1 MTLFKL
7 GVSNVKHNFGKYLSY
22 FISTVF
28 SVFMLFLFFSIY
40 FNKQI
45 QAFSGGKI
53 KVNTA
58 FKAASII
65 VIIFSALF
73 IWYANSFFIKS
84 RKKEMALYSILGMK
98 KKEIGT
104 LLFSENIFLGLFS
117 IIIGLPLGIIVSR
130 FILQLLVNMMKSDV
144 NIKFALEPKAVIA
157 TILIFAVVFVF
168 NSIRSSKVVYKY
180 SLIELLSAEKECE
193 VSHEG
198 SKGMA
203 LISILM
209 ILIGYVIAYTKTLQ
223 GGSKMIYFGLL
234 VLVLVVAGTYILFN
248 NLIVILLNNLKKN
261 KKLYYKGENLVSISQ
276 ILYRIKANSNVLATI
291 AIVSAVAITALGF
304 TFSLYMSLEKQ
315 TALGAPYSLIY
326 KAGNKEL
333 DSKVYAAINKH
344 KEVKITH
351 KSDISII
358 EAAGLTKKYKGPNGR
373 DLKAPFGVKIISQSE
388 YNEILR
394 YSELSKSADSLKM
407 VKKLKLNN
415 DNDCFFIEVS
425 ATDKRGFLKGEKV
438 KIESTEI
445 SGEDFNLNIVDSDVN
460 GVLGYNLGRTTTVV
474 VTDKAFK
481 RLTNNNAYSSMLIRG
496 YSLNDSLKSEKLVS
510 ELNKIIPG
518 EAYFDSYFSEH
529 ASEYKLMGSYVFI
542 GMFLG
547 ILFVLS
553 TGSILYYKQLTEAFS
568 DRGRYSVLRKIGTK
582 KKETRHIISKQLA
595 LIFGMPLIIS
605 LLHSSVALAA
615 YIIKLMGASK
625 LVVES
630 TFAITAVYIVVYLF
644 YYVISVKSYTKIVSS
659 KN

>member
-510 ELNKIIPG
+510 ELNKMIPG

>member
-7 GVSNVKHNFGKYLSY
+7 GVSNVKHNFGKYFSY

-45 QAFSGGKI
+45 QAFSGGKV
-53 KVNTA
+53 KVDTA

-117 IIIGLPLGIIVSR
+117 IILGLPLGIVVSR
-130 FILQLLVNMMKSDV
+130 FILQLLVNMMKANV
-144 NIKFALEPKAVIA
+144 NIKFSLEPKAVIA
-157 TILIFAVVFVF
+157 TILIFAVVFIF
-168 NSIRSSKVVYKY
+168 NSIRSSKVVYQY

-193 VSHEG
+193 VSTEG

-209 ILIGYVIAYTKTLQ
+209 IFAGYIIAYTKTLQ

-261 KKLYYKGENLVSISQ
+261 KKLYYNGENLVSISQ

-315 TALGAPYSLIY
+315 TALSVPYSLFY
-326 KAGNKEL
+326 KAGDKEL
-333 DSKVYAAINKH
+333 DTKIYDVINKH
-344 KEVKITH
+344 DEVKITH

-358 EAAGLTKKYKGPNGR
+358 EAAGLTKKYKGPNGK
-373 DLKAPFGVKIISQSE
+373 DLKAPFGVKIISESE

-394 YSELSKSADSLKM
+394 YSELYKSAYSLKM
-407 VKKLKLNN
+407 VKNLELNK

-425 ATDKRGFLKGEKV
+425 TTDKKGFLKGENV
-438 KIESTEI
+438 KIESSCVSE
-445 SGEDFNLNIVDSDVN
+445 EAFNLNIVDSDVN
-460 GVLGYNLGRTTTVV
+460 GVLGYNLGGTTVV
-474 VTDKAFK
+474 VTDKTFK
-481 RLTNNNAYSSMLIRG
+481 RLTNNNAYNSMLIRG

-510 ELNKIIPG
+510 ELNKIIPR

-529 ASEYKLMGSYVFI
+529 ANGYRLMGSYVFI

-568 DRGRYSVLRKIGTK
+568 DRGRYSILRKIGTK
-582 KKETRHIISKQLA
+582 KKETKHIISKQLA

-605 LLHSSVALAA
+605 LMHSSVALAA
-615 YIIKLMGASK
+615 YIVKLMGASK
-625 LVVES
+625 LVIES
-630 TFAITAVYIVVYLF
+630 TLVITAVYIVVYSF
-644 YYVISVKSYTKIVSS
+644 YYVISVNSYTKIVSS
-659 KN
+659 KS

>member
-45 QAFSGGKI
+45 QAFSGGKV
-53 KVNTA
+53 KVDTA

-117 IIIGLPLGIIVSR
+117 IILGLPLGIIVSR
-130 FILQLLVNMMKSDV
+130 FILQLLVNMMKSNV
-144 NIKFALEPKAVIA
+144 NIKFTLEPNAVIA
-157 TILIFAVVFVF
+157 TILIFAVVFIF

-193 VSHEG
+193 VSTEG

-209 ILIGYVIAYTKTLQ
+209 IFVGYVIAYTKTLQ
-223 GGSKMIYFGLL
+223 GGSQMVYFGLL
-234 VLVLVVAGTYILFN
+234 VLVLVVTGTYILFN
-248 NLIVILLNNLKKN
+248 NLIVILLKRLKKN

-315 TALGAPYSLIY
+315 TALAAPYSLMY

-333 DSKVYAAINKH
+333 DTKIYDVINKH

-351 KSDISII
+351 RSNISIV
-358 EAAGLTKKYKGPNGR
+358 EASGLTNKYKGPNGK
-373 DLKAPFGVKIISQSE
+373 DLKVPFGVKIISESE

-394 YSELSKSADSLKM
+394 YSELNKSADSLKM
-407 VKKLKLNN
+407 VKKLKLNK

-425 ATDKRGFLKGEKV
+425 TTDKKGFLKGENV
-438 KIESTEI
+438 KIES
-445 SGEDFNLNIVDSDVN
+445 SKARGEAFNLNIVDSDVN
-460 GVLGYNLGRTTTVV
+460 GVLGYNLGGTTVV

-481 RLTNNNAYSSMLIRG
+481 RLTNNNAYSSILIRG

-510 ELNKIIPG
+510 ELNKIIPN

-529 ASEYKLMGSYVFI
+529 VSEYRLMGSYVFI

-553 TGSILYYKQLTEAFS
+553 TGSILYYKQLIEAFA
-568 DRGRYSVLRKIGTK
+568 DRERYRILRKIGTK
-582 KKETRHIISKQLA
+582 KKETKHIISKQLA

-615 YIIKLMGASK
+615 YIVKLMGASK

-630 TFAITAVYIVVYLF
+630 TLAITAGYIIVYLF
-644 YYVISVKSYTKIVSS
+644 YYVISVSSYTKIVSS
-659 KN
+659 NN

>member
-45 QAFSGGKI
+45 QAFSGGKV
-53 KVNTA
+53 KVDTA

-98 KKEIGT
+98 KQEIGT

-130 FILQLLVNMMKSDV
+130 FILQLLVNMMKSNV
-144 NIKFALEPKAVIA
+144 NVKFALEPKAVIA
-157 TILIFAVVFVF
+157 TILIFAVVFIF
-168 NSIRSSKVVYKY
+168 NSIRSSKVVYQY

-193 VSHEG
+193 VSTEG

-209 ILIGYVIAYTKTLQ
+209 IFIGYVIAYTKTLQ
-223 GGSKMIYFGLL
+223 GGSKMIYYALL
-234 VLVLVVAGTYILFN
+234 VLILVVSGTYILFN

-315 TALGAPYSLIY
+315 TALSVPYSLMY
-326 KAGNKEL
+326 KAENKEL
-333 DSKVYAAINKH
+333 DSKIYDVINKH
-344 KEVKITH
+344 DEVKITH

-358 EAAGLTKKYKGPNGR
+358 EASGLTKKYKGPNGK
-373 DLKAPFGVKIISQSE
+373 DLKSPFGVKIISESE

-394 YSELSKSADSLKM
+394 YSELYKSADSLKM

-425 ATDKRGFLKGEKV
+425 AADKKGFLKGENV
-438 KIESTEI
+438 KIES
-445 SGEDFNLNIVDSDVN
+445 SDVGGEAFNLNIVDSDVN
-460 GVLGYNLGRTTTVV
+460 GVFGYNLGGTTVV

-481 RLTNNNAYSSMLIRG
+481 RLTNNNAYSSILIRG
-496 YSLNDSLKSEKLVS
+496 YSLNDSLKSEKLVF
-510 ELNKIIPG
+510 ELNNIIPR

-529 ASEYKLMGSYVFI
+529 ASGYRLMGSYVFI

-553 TGSILYYKQLTEAFS
+553 TGSILYYKQLTEAFA
-568 DRGRYSVLRKIGTK
+568 DRERYSILRKIGTK
-582 KKETRHIISKQLA
+582 KKETKHIISKQLA

-605 LLHSSVALAA
+605 LMHSSVALAA
-615 YIIKLMGASK
+615 YIVKLMGASK
-625 LVVES
+625 LVIES
-630 TFAITAVYIVVYLF
+630 TLAITAVYIVVYMF
-644 YYVISVKSYTKIVSS
+644 YYVISVSSYTKIVSS

>member
-7 GVSNVKHNFGKYLSY
+7 GASNVKHNFGKYLSY

-45 QAFSGGKI
+45 QAFSGGKV
-53 KVNTA
+53 KVDTA

-117 IIIGLPLGIIVSR
+117 IILGLPLGIIVSR
-130 FILQLLVNMMKSDV
+130 FILQLLVNMMKANV
-144 NIKFALEPKAVIA
+144 NIKFSLEPKAIIS
-157 TILIFAVVFVF
+157 TILIFAVVFIF

-193 VSHEG
+193 VSTEG

-209 ILIGYVIAYTKTLQ
+209 ILIGYIIAYTKTLQ
-223 GGSKMIYFGLL
+223 GGSQMIYFGLL
-234 VLVLVVAGTYILFN
+234 VLVLVVTGTYILFN

-315 TALGAPYSLIY
+315 TALSVSYSLMY

-333 DSKVYAAINKH
+333 DSKIYDVINRH
-344 KEVKITH
+344 NEVKITH

-373 DLKAPFGVKIISQSE
+373 DLKAPFGVKIISESE

-394 YSELSKSADSLKM
+394 YSELYKSADSLKM
-407 VKKLKLNN
+407 VKKLKLDK

-425 ATDKRGFLKGEKV
+425 ATDKKGFLKGENV
-438 KIESTEI
+438 KIQSSEV
-445 SGEDFNLNIVDSDVN
+445 SGEAFNLNIVDSDVN

-481 RLTNNNAYSSMLIRG
+481 RLTNSNAYSSILIRG

-510 ELNKIIPG
+510 KLNKIIPR

-553 TGSILYYKQLTEAFS
+553 TGSILYYKQLTEAFA
-568 DRGRYSVLRKIGTK
+568 DRERYSILRKIGTK
-582 KKETRHIISKQLA
+582 KRETRHIISKQLA

-615 YIIKLMGASK
+615 YIVKLMGASK
-625 LVVES
+625 LVIES
-630 TFAITAVYIVVYLF
+630 TLAITAVYIVVYLF
-644 YYVISVKSYTKIVSS
+644 YYVISVSSYTKIVSS

>member
-45 QAFSGGKI
+45 QAFSGGKV
-53 KVNTA
+53 KVDTA

-117 IIIGLPLGIIVSR
+117 IILGLPLGIIVSK
-130 FILQLLVNMMKSDV
+130 FILQLLVNMMKSNV

-157 TILIFAVVFVF
+157 TILIFAVVFVL
-168 NSIRSSKVVYKY
+168 NSIRSSKVVYQY
-180 SLIELLSAEKECE
+180 SLIELLSAEKERE
-193 VSHEG
+193 VSTEG

-209 ILIGYVIAYTKTLQ
+209 IFIGYVIAYTKTLQ
-223 GGSKMIYFGLL
+223 GGSQMIYFALL
-234 VLVLVVAGTYILFN
+234 VLVLVVTGTYILFN

-315 TALGAPYSLIY
+315 TALYAPYSLMY

-333 DSKVYAAINKH
+333 DSKIYDVINKH
-344 KEVKITH
+344 NEVKITH
-351 KSDISII
+351 KSNISII
-358 EAAGLTKKYKGPNGR
+358 EASGLTKKYKGPNGR
-373 DLKAPFGVKIISQSE
+373 DLKVPFGVKIISESE

-394 YSELSKSADSLKM
+394 YSELYKSVDSLKM
-407 VKKLKLNN
+407 IKKLKLNK

-425 ATDKRGFLKGEKV
+425 STDKKGFLKGENV
-438 KIESTEI
+438 KIESSEV
-445 SGEDFNLNIVDSDVN
+445 SGETFNLNIADSDVN
-460 GVLGYNLGRTTTVV
+460 GVLGYNLGGTTVV

-481 RLTNNNAYSSMLIRG
+481 RLTNNDAYNSILIRG
-496 YSLNDSLKSEKLVS
+496 YSLNDALKSEKLVS
-510 ELNKIIPG
+510 ELTKIIPR

-529 ASEYKLMGSYVFI
+529 ASEYRLMGSYVFI

-553 TGSILYYKQLTEAFS
+553 TGSILYYKQLTEAFA
-568 DRGRYSVLRKIGTK
+568 DKERYSILRKIGTK

-615 YIIKLMGASK
+615 YIVKLMGASK
-625 LVVES
+625 LVIES
-630 TFAITAVYIVVYLF
+630 TLAIIAVYIVVYLF
-644 YYVISVKSYTKIVSS
+644 YYVISVSSYAKIVSS

>member
-193 VSHEG
+193 VSLEG

-358 EAAGLTKKYKGPNGR
+358 EAAGFTKKYKGPNGR

>member
-45 QAFSGGKI
+45 QAFSGGKV
-53 KVNTA
+53 KVDTA

-117 IIIGLPLGIIVSR
+117 IILGLPLGIIVSK
-130 FILQLLVNMMKSDV
+130 FILRLLVNMMKANV
-144 NIKFALEPKAVIA
+144 NIKFSLEPKAVIA
-157 TILIFAVVFVF
+157 TILIFAVVFVL
-168 NSIRSSKVVYKY
+168 NSIRSSKVAYQY

-193 VSHEG
+193 VSTEG

-209 ILIGYVIAYTKTLQ
+209 IFAGYIIAYTKTFQ
-223 GGSKMIYFGLL
+223 GGSQMIYFGLL
-234 VLVLVVAGTYILFN
+234 VLVLVVTGTYILFN

-315 TALGAPYSLIY
+315 TALYAPYSLMY
-326 KAGNKEL
+326 KAGDKEL
-333 DSKVYAAINKH
+333 DSKIYDVINKH
-344 KEVKITH
+344 NEVKITH

-358 EAAGLTKKYKGPNGR
+358 EASGLTEKYKGPNGK
-373 DLKAPFGVKIISQSE
+373 DLKSPFGVKIISESK
-388 YNEILR
+388 YNEILK
-394 YSELSKSADSLKM
+394 YSELAKSADSLQMTKKM
-407 VKKLKLNN
+407 KFTN
-415 DNDCFFIEVS
+415 DNECFFIELS
-425 ATDKRGFLKGEKV
+425 ASDKKGFLKGEKV
-438 KIESTEI
+438 KIEPSEV
-445 SGEDFNLNIVDSDVN
+445 SGEAFNLNIIDSDVN
-460 GVLGYNLGRTTTVV
+460 SVLGYNFGGTTVV
-474 VTDKAFK
+474 VTDNTFEK
-481 RLTNNNAYSSMLIRG
+481 LTNSDAYKNILMKAYSLD
-496 YSLNDSLKSEKLVS
+496 NSLKSERLVS
-510 ELNKIIPG
+510 ELDKVIPK
-518 EAYFDSYFSEH
+518 DSYFNSYFTEY
-529 ASEYKLMGSYVFI
+529 ANQYKLMGSYVFI

-553 TGSILYYKQLTEAFS
+553 TGSILYYKQLTEAFA
-568 DRGRYSVLRKIGTK
+568 DRSRYSILRKIGTK
-582 KKETRHIISKQLA
+582 KKETKHIISKQLA

-615 YIIKLMGASK
+615 YIVKLMGASK
-625 LVVES
+625 LVIES
-630 TFAITAVYIVVYLF
+630 TIAITAVYIGVYLF
-644 YYVISVKSYTKIVSS
+644 YYVISVSSYTKIVSS

>member
-45 QAFSGGKI
+45 QAFSGGKV
-53 KVNTA
+53 KVDTA

-117 IIIGLPLGIIVSR
+117 IILGLPLGIIVSR
-130 FILQLLVNMMKSDV
+130 FILQLLVNMMKSNV
-144 NIKFALEPKAVIA
+144 NIKFALEPNAVIA
-157 TILIFAVVFVF
+157 TILIFAVVFIF

-193 VSHEG
+193 VSTEG

-209 ILIGYVIAYTKTLQ
+209 IFVGYVIACTKTLQ
-223 GGSKMIYFGLL
+223 GGSQMVYFGLL
-234 VLVLVVAGTYILFN
+234 VLVLVVTGTYILFN
-248 NLIVILLNNLKKN
+248 NLIVILLKSLKKN

-315 TALGAPYSLIY
+315 TALAAPYSLMY

-333 DSKVYAAINKH
+333 DTKIYDVINKH
-344 KEVKITH
+344 NEVKITH
-351 KSDISII
+351 KSNISIV
-358 EAAGLTKKYKGPNGR
+358 EASGLTNKYKGPNGK
-373 DLKAPFGVKIISQSE
+373 DLKAPFGVKIISESE

-394 YSELSKSADSLKM
+394 YSELNKSANSLKM
-407 VKKLKLNN
+407 IKKLKLNK

-425 ATDKRGFLKGEKV
+425 TTDKKGFLKGENV
-438 KIESTEI
+438 KIESSEAI
-445 SGEDFNLNIVDSDVN
+445 GEAFNLNIVDSDVN
-460 GVLGYNLGRTTTVV
+460 GVLGYNLGGTTVV

-481 RLTNNNAYSSMLIRG
+481 RLTNNNAYSSILIRG

-510 ELNKIIPG
+510 ELNKIIPN

-529 ASEYKLMGSYVFI
+529 ASEYRLMGSYVFI

-553 TGSILYYKQLTEAFS
+553 TGSILYYKQLTEAFA
-568 DRGRYSVLRKIGTK
+568 DRERYSILRKIGTK
-582 KKETRHIISKQLA
+582 KKETKHIISKQLA
-595 LIFGMPLIIS
+595 LIFGMPLLIS

-615 YIIKLMGASK
+615 YIVKLMGASK
-625 LVVES
+625 LAVES
-630 TFAITAVYIVVYLF
+630 TLAITAVYIIVYLF
-644 YYVISVKSYTKIVSS
+644 YYVISVSSYTKIVSS
-659 KN
+659 NN